1 MADNILANIKS
12 VSDIF
17 VYINISEDW
26 CTNFWNYLSESNIT
40 WGAPAT
46 ITLIERDTIKKMIC
60 DYILEEEDKDNDIY
74 IMMLERFFENYNE
87 DYLIIN

>member
-1 MADNILANIKS
+1 MANNILANIKS
-12 VSDIF
+12 ISDIF

-40 WGAPAT
+40 WGGPAT
-46 ITLIERDTIKKMIC
+46 ITLIERDTIKEMIC
-60 DYILEEEDKDNDIY
+60 DYILEEEDKDNNIY
-74 IMMLERFFENYNE
+74 IAALERFFENYNE